1 MHNLNAIITIAFRD
15 VSKLF
20 RDRPRILASLIFPV
34 IFIGVLGTSLQ
45 SNLGDNLGFNFLVFV
60 FIGVIAQTL
69 FQSTASGI
77 ISLVED
83 RQNDF
88 AQEMFIAPISRYSI
102 LLGKIL
108 GETLISIVQIVGV
121 LVFGFIMGIPLDI
134 PALIRLIP
142 FVFAVSFFGG
152 AFGVMVMSSLS
163 NQRAANQIFPFILF
177 PQFFLAGV
185 FNPISNL
192 PLPIL
197 VASRLS
203 PMTYAVDLLRSVYYL
218 GNPEYSKTVLFNPLI
233 NLSVVLGAGLVFLVI
248 GTFLFVKKRT
258 KSLKLLWRF
267 CNFYSNFE
275 YN

>member
-1 MHNLNAIITIAFRD
+1 MHEINAIITIAFRD
-15 VSKLF
+15 LSKLF

-45 SNLGDNLGFNFLVFV
+45 QNLGKELGYNFLVFI
-60 FIGVIAQTL
+60 FIGVLAQTL

-108 GETLISIVQIVGV
+108 GETLISMVQILGV
-121 LVFGFIMGIPLDI
+121 LIFGLIMTIPLETSQ
-134 PALIRLIP
+134 LIRLIP
-142 FVFAVSFFGG
+142 VIFAVSFFGG
-152 AFGVMVMSSLS
+152 AFGVMIMSSLN

-197 VASRLS
+197 IASRLS
-203 PMTYAVDLLRSVYYL
+203 PMTYAVDLLRSVYYF
-218 GNPEYSKTVLFNPLI
+218 GTPEYSKTVLFNPMI
-233 NLSVVLGAGLVFLVI
+233 NLNVVLGVGIIFLII
-248 GTFLFVKKRT
+248 GTFLFVRNERNK
-258 KSLKLLWRF
+258 
-267 CNFYSNFE
+267 
-275 YN
+275 

>member
-1 MHNLNAIITIAFRD
+1 MHEINAIITIAFRD
-15 VSKLF
+15 LSKLF

-45 SNLGDNLGFNFLVFV
+45 QNLGTGLGYNFLVFI
-60 FIGVIAQTL
+60 FIGVLAQTL

-108 GETLISIVQIVGV
+108 GETLISMVQIFGV
-121 LVFGFIMGIPLDI
+121 LIFGFIMNIPLEI
-134 PALIRLIP
+134 GQLIRLIP
-142 FVFAVSFFGG
+142 VIFAVSFFGG

-185 FNPISNL
+185 FNPITNL

-197 VASRLS
+197 IASRLS
-203 PMTYAVDLLRSVYYL
+203 PMTYAVDLLRSVYYF
-218 GNPEYSKTVLFNPLI
+218 GTPEYSKTVLLNPII
-233 NLSVVLGAGLVFLVI
+233 NLAIVLGAGIIFLII
-248 GTFLFVKKRT
+248 GTFLFVRNE
-258 KSLKLLWRF
+258 R
-267 CNFYSNFE
+267 NR
-275 YN
+275 